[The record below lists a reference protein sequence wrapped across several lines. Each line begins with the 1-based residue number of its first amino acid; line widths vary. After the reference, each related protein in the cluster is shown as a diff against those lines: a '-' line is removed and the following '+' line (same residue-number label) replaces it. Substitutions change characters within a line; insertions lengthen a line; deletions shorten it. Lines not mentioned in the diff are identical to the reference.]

1 MDLSMVTYSGW
12 AIQTLGKR
20 EPQKRCLRLLGEPVL
35 NAAQSESY
43 PHCQAKDPIISAE
56 R

>member
-1 MDLSMVTYSGW
+1 MNLSMVTYSGW
-12 AIQTLGKR
+12 ATQTLGKR
-20 EPQKRCLRLLGEPVL
+20 EPQKRLLGEPVL
-35 NAAQSESY
+35 NAAQSESC